1 MSANNLPIQVTSFV
15 GRDRELNELKQLLP
29 TTRLLT
35 LTGAGGTGKT
45 RLALQLAAN
54 LLDTLSAGSGLAFKD
69 GVWFI
74 DLGPLSDPALLP
86 LTIASVLGVRAEAG
100 RPLTATLQ
108 DWLRP
113 KHLLLILDNCEHLI
127 DACAEL
133 ADAMLHAT
141 RETRI
146 LATSREALGIA
157 GELAWR
163 VPSLACPNPLD
174 EEVGN
179 PSAHTRPLQNNGVNE
194 YAAVQLFIARAK
206 FANAKFTL
214 TSANVPAVAQI
225 CYRLDGIPLA
235 IELAAARVKSMRV
248 EQIAER
254 LDDRFRLLTGSR
266 MALPRHQTL
275 RSLMDWGHSLLPKAE
290 RVLLRRLSVF
300 AGGWTLGA
308 AEAVCSDAAGGSPST
323 VLRSAPEVSLLQA
336 EILDLLTHLVDKSL
350 VVPDEQAEEPRY
362 RMLETIRQYARE
374 RLLDAVG
381 EQESERLRDQ
391 HLAYFQELAERA
403 EAPLDTAQRVKWI
416 PRLEAEHDN
425 LRAALNWACEREL
438 EAARLL
444 AGRLAAFWYLADRL
458 NEARTWYKRVL
469 GASDRAARTEGMAL
483 ALLGAGWVL
492 PFYWLWTTR
501 NLCWNKAS
509 PYGEYWT
516 TKPGWSRPC
525 HGSVL

>member
-1 MSANNLPIQVTSFV
+1 M
-15 GRDRELNELKQLLP
+15 LP

-54 LLDTLSAGSGLAFKD
+54 VLDTVDD

-86 LTIASVLGVRAEAG
+86 LTIASVLGVRAEPG

-133 ADAMLHAT
+133 ADAVLHSS

-146 LATSREALGIA
+146 LASSREALGIA

-174 EEVGN
+174 EGVGN
-179 PSAHTRPLQNNGVNE
+179 PSVNE

-214 TSANVPAVAQI
+214 TSANAPAVAQI

-254 LDDRFRLLTGSR
+254 LDDRFRLLTGGSR
-266 MALPRHQTL
+266 TALPRHQTL
-275 RSLMDWGHSLLPKAE
+275 RSLMDWGHNLLPKAE

-300 AGGWTLGA
+300 AGGWTLEA
-308 AEAVCSDAAGGSPST
+308 AEAVCSDAAGGSPPNA
-323 VLRSAPEVSLLQA
+323 LRSTPEASLLHA
-336 EILDLLTHLVDKSL
+336 DILDLLNHLVDKSL
-350 VVPDEQAEEPRY
+350 VVLDEQAAEPRY

-374 RLLDAVG
+374 KL
-381 EQESERLRDQ
+381 
-391 HLAYFQELAERA
+391 
-403 EAPLDTAQRVKWI
+403 
-416 PRLEAEHDN
+416 LEAG
-425 LRAALNWACEREL
+425 RASVSTTTTGTSFRSWR
-438 EAARLL
+438 
-444 AGRLAAFWYLADRL
+444 
-458 NEARTWYKRVL
+458 NEARLR
-469 GASDRAARTEGMAL
+469 SIPR
-483 ALLGAGWVL
+483 
-492 PFYWLWTTR
+492 
-501 NLCWNKAS
+501 
-509 PYGEYWT
+509 
-516 TKPGWSRPC
+516 
-525 HGSVL
+525 SVSNGFHV